1 MFKCFLPINKWYDN
15 LKEPYRIMVAIFLM
29 HPVVLI
35 NIFPIYGI
43 IGLIILLPW
52 ILSRV

>member
-1 MFKCFLPINKWYDN
+1 MFKYFLPVNKWYDN
-15 LKEPYRIMVAIFLM
+15 LKEPYRIIIAIFIT
-29 HPVVLI
+29 HPVWLI

-43 IGLIILLPW
+43 IGLFILLPW